1 MHVLFSIASIYIYIY
16 IMWPNNCVSRFII
29 ASRVPGGFAG
39 NMGGVCALAVRCCYG
54 VASCECHVTS

>member
-1 MHVLFSIASIYIYIY
+1 
-16 IMWPNNCVSRFII
+16 MWPNNCVSRFII